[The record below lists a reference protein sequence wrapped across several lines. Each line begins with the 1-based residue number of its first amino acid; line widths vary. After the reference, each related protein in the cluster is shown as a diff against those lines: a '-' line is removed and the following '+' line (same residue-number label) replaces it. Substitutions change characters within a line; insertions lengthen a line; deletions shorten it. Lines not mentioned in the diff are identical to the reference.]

1 LEIINSRLLGC
12 SVPFQDDNCE
22 SGAEDAEEG
31 EKAEV
36 KEVEEDP
43 ELGTPHHEDEAKKN
57 THTFSLRRRSTRRP
71 TTEQKALIAS
81 IARFQRKIK
90 KGVVDVWW
98 LYDDGGLTL
107 LIPHLL
113 TIPKSY
119 LEGAKLRVFTISTSS
134 RTMEQEQ
141 RSMAALLSKF
151 RINFSDVSVISDIG
165 RKPRPE
171 T

>member
-1 LEIINSRLLGC
+1 ML
-12 SVPFQDDNCE
+12 Q
-22 SGAEDAEEG
+22 
-31 EKAEV
+31 
-36 KEVEEDP
+36 
-43 ELGTPHHEDEAKKN
+43 
-57 THTFSLRRRSTRRP
+57 
-71 TTEQKALIAS
+71 
-81 IARFQRKIK
+81 
-90 KGVVDVWW
+90 GVVDVWW

-171 T
+171 TMMVWETLIAPFICKDDQDCPPGMTTHQNLRLECARTPEKLSTLRTAELLHDHSMDVDLVVIKFFDLEILVGLAL